1 MKTQT
6 FLFTIVFATLGA
18 ISSSALAG
26 PDFSMIER
34 GRAAKKAEQ
43 AKQATAAKKC
53 YGDELV
59 APTASK

>member
-6 FLFTIVFATLGA
+6 FLVTIAFVTLGA
-18 ISSSALAG
+18 FSGTALAG

-43 AKQATAAKKC
+43 AKPSTAAKKC
-53 YGDELV
+53 YSDEV
-59 APTASK
+59 AAPIASK